1 MLIVALVLIALC
13 VGAAVLFV
21 MELAPSRSS
30 AVARRLEEVK
40 AGGTL
45 APPDVIRRRRRQE
58 QAERLTAII
67 QALGEKVEVGHRD
80 TSALRLRLIQAGYPQ
95 ASAVPIYL
103 GARIGLPLAMGG
115 SLVLLLPALGQSW
128 VASVLMGVWG
138 ALFGYIAPTFIIRS
152 RIARRQK
159 QMQKALPDALD
170 LLVVCVEAG
179 LGLNQ
184 AMVRVAEEI
193 ERVSPVL
200 SEQIGLVNLEIR
212 AGTPRD
218 EAFRN
223 LGHRTGVQ
231 DIKSLMAM
239 LIQTDR
245 FGTSIAQALRTH
257 AETMRTKRRQ
267 RAEEAAAK
275 TTIKLVFPLV
285 LFIFPAL
292 FVIILGPALI
302 QIFEAL
308 GSFPGG

>member
-1 MLIVALVLIALC
+1 MLIIALVLVALS
-13 VGAAVLFV
+13 VGAAVLFF
-21 MELAPSRSS
+21 MEFAPSRSS
-30 AVARRLEEVK
+30 AVTRRLEEVQ
-40 AGGTL
+40 AGGVLGT
-45 APPDVIRRRRRQE
+45 PDVIRRRRRQE

-80 TSALRLRLIQAGYPQ
+80 TSALRMRLIQAGYPN
-95 ASAVPIYL
+95 ASAVPLYL
-103 GARIGLPLAMGG
+103 GARIGLPMAMGG
-115 SLVLLLPALGQSW
+115 TLMLTLPALGQPW
-128 VASVLMGVWG
+128 VTAVLMSVWA
-138 ALFGYIAPTFIIRS
+138 ALMGYVAPTFIVRS
-152 RIARRQK
+152 RIAKRQK

-193 ERVSPVL
+193 ARVSPVL
-200 SEQIGLVNLEIR
+200 SEQVGLVNLEIR

-218 EAFRN
+218 VAFRN
-223 LGHRTGVQ
+223 LGDRTGVQ

-257 AETMRTKRRQ
+257 ADTMRTKRRQ

-308 GSFPGG
+308 GNFQG

>member
-1 MLIVALVLIALC
+1 VLIIALLLIALS
-13 VGAAVLFV
+13 VGAAVLFF
-21 MELAPSRSS
+21 MEFAPSRSS
-30 AVARRLEEVK
+30 AVTRRLEEVQ
-40 AGGTL
+40 AGGVLGT
-45 APPDVIRRRRRQE
+45 PDVIRRRRRQE
-58 QAERLTAII
+58 QAERLTGII

-80 TSALRLRLIQAGYPQ
+80 TSALRMRLIQAGYPN
-95 ASAVPIYL
+95 ASAVPLYL
-103 GARIGLPLAMGG
+103 GARIGLPMAMGG
-115 SLVLLLPALGQSW
+115 SLMLLLPALGQPW
-128 VASVLMGVWG
+128 VTSVIMGVWA
-138 ALFGYIAPTFIIRS
+138 ALMGYIAPTFVLRS
-152 RIARRQK
+152 KIARRQK

-193 ERVSPVL
+193 VRVSPVL
-200 SEQIGLVNLEIR
+200 SEQVGLVNLEIR

-218 EAFRN
+218 VAFRN
-223 LGHRTGVQ
+223 LGDRTGVQ

-257 AETMRTKRRQ
+257 ADTMRTKRRQ

-308 GSFPGG
+308 GNFQQ